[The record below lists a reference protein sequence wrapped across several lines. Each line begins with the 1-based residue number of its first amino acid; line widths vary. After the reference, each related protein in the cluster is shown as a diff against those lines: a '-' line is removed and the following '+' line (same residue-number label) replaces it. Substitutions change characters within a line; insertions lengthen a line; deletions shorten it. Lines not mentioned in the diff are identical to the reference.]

1 MVFRIAAWTLSL
13 GLLAPAAWAQP
24 STPSGDES
32 ARTMPEVRG
41 RISWVNHDAQ
51 VTRIDHQAGLIG
63 FEDGRL
69 YRVTPDTSIF
79 IDNQPVTIK
88 ELRPGQ
94 SVVISSGQPMALREG
109 QYVAGE
115 AGPSDAAGSSP
126 AAGVTSGMRHTLH
139 GRVEDI
145 DSDGTVQIETGSDAF
160 GKDSLK
166 IRLSPEVVRQLRK
179 GDPVQLDVTLG
190 AGGAPAA
197 SPRTQ

>member
-13 GLLAPAAWAQP
+13 GLLATAALAQP

-51 VTRIDHQAGLIG
+51 VTRIDHQAGLVG

-69 YRVTPDTSIF
+69 FRVTPDTSIF

-94 SVVISSGQPMALREG
+94 SVLIRSGQPMALREG

-115 AGPSDAAGSSP
+115 ADPGSSP
-126 AAGVTSGMRHTLH
+126 AAGVTSGLRHTLY

-190 AGGAPAA
+190 AGDAPAA

>member
-13 GLLAPAAWAQP
+13 GLLATAAWAQP

-32 ARTMPEVRG
+32 ARMMPEVRG

-79 IDNQPVTIK
+79 IDNQPVTIR

-94 SVVISSGQPMALREG
+94 SVVIRSGQPMALREG
-109 QYVAGE
+109 QYTAGE
-115 AGPSDAAGSSP
+115 AGPSSSP

-190 AGGAPAA
+190 AGDAPAA

>member
-13 GLLAPAAWAQP
+13 GLLATAAWAQP

-32 ARTMPEVRG
+32 ARMMPEVRG
-41 RISWVNHDAQ
+41 RISWVNYDAQ
-51 VTRIDHQAGLIG
+51 VTRIDHQAGLVG

-69 YRVTPDTSIF
+69 FRVTPDTSIF

-94 SVVISSGQPMALREG
+94 SVVIRSGQAMALREG
-109 QYVAGE
+109 QWE
-115 AGPSDAAGSSP
+115 AGPGDAP
-126 AAGVTSGMRHTLH
+126 AAGVTSGLRHTLY

-166 IRLSPEVVRQLRK
+166 IRLSPEGVRQLRK

-190 AGGAPAA
+190 AGAAPAT